1 MKLEKD
7 WCDVLKFWRFC
18 DESGSGIL
26 CVLKFLNEEDGDVV
40 GEGFAVIEVRCYV
53 SMDYCI
59 VY

>member
-26 CVLKFLNEEDGDVV
+26 CVLKFLNEEGGDVV
-40 GEGFAVIEVRCYV
+40 EEGVAIIEARCYV
-53 SMDYCI
+53 GMD
-59 VY
+59 